1 MVCSLSFVVPD
12 LPSLY
17 SILLSSYSPHSSLS
31 SFCNGSARLTS
42 FVLHLTL
49 PVTLPELGWHPYFEA
64 FFSTYGEQGYIP
76 ARVAIHYRD
85 KYMLYGEGQE
95 FQAQVSGKY
104 EYNAKGLNDFPA
116 VGDWVAVQPPVG
128 GGMGIIHAVLDRRSQ
143 FARKTAGSKTTQQVV
158 AANADI
164 VFLVS
169 GLDDE
174 INLRRIERYLTVAY
188 ESSAKPVI
196 VLNKTDLYPDYKEIV
211 TEVEA
216 IAPGVDIIPVCAMTG
231 NGIQQVS
238 SYLTTG
244 VTGALLGSSGVGKT
258 TIVNDLL
265 GESRY
270 RTQEVR
276 ENDSHGRHTTTHRE
290 LVLLPRGGLIIDTP
304 GMREIQLWGDAES
317 LNASFSDIAEL
328 GANCKFRDCR
338 HEAEPGC
345 AVMSALEEGTLD
357 QGRYD
362 SYKKL
367 QKELAYLARRKD
379 DSLQREETKKWKK
392 ISRDIKKIYKSRNK
406 H

>member
-1 MVCSLSFVVPD
+1 M
-12 LPSLY
+12 
-17 SILLSSYSPHSSLS
+17 
-31 SFCNGSARLTS
+31 
-42 FVLHLTL
+42 
-49 PVTLPELGWHPYFEA
+49 
-64 FFSTYGEQGYIP
+64 P

-85 KYMLYGEGQE
+85 KYILYGEGLE
-95 FQAQVSGKY
+95 FQGQVSGKF
-104 EYNAKGLNDFPA
+104 EYNAKGLHDFPA
-116 VGDWVAVQPPVG
+116 VGDWVAVQPPQG
-128 GGMGIIHAVLDRRSQ
+128 GGMAIIQTILDRRSQ
-143 FARKTAGSKTTQQVV
+143 FARKTAGSKTSLQVV

-164 VFLVS
+164 VYLVS

-188 ESSAKPVI
+188 ESNARPII
-196 VLNKTDLYPDYKEIV
+196 VLNKIDLYPEYPVIV
-211 TEVEA
+211 REVEG
-216 IAPGVDIIPVCAMTG
+216 IAPGVDIVPISAKTEE
-231 NGIQQVS
+231 GIERIS
-238 SYLTTG
+238 SYLTMG
-244 VTGALLGSSGVGKT
+244 ITGALLGSSGVGKT

-290 LVLLPRGGLIIDTP
+290 LVLLPKGGLLIDTP

-317 LNASFSDIAEL
+317 LNASFSDIVEL
-328 GANCKFRDCR
+328 GLNCKFRDCR

-345 AVMSALEEGTLD
+345 AVNTALSEGVLD
-357 QGRYD
+357 AARFE

-367 QKELAYLARRKD
+367 QKEIAYLARRKD

-392 ISRDIKKIYKSRNK
+392 ISREIKRIYKDREK

>member
-1 MVCSLSFVVPD
+1 M
-12 LPSLY
+12 
-17 SILLSSYSPHSSLS
+17 
-31 SFCNGSARLTS
+31 
-42 FVLHLTL
+42 
-49 PVTLPELGWHPYFEA
+49 TLPELGWHPYFEA
-64 FFSTYGEQGYIP
+64 FFASYHDQGFIP

-85 KYMLYGEGQE
+85 KYMLYGAGQE
-95 FQAQVSGKY
+95 FQAQVSGKF
-104 EYNAKGLNDFPA
+104 EYNAKGLHEYPA

-128 GGMGIIHAVLDRRSQ
+128 GGMGIIHGVLERRSQ
-143 FARKTAGSKTTQQVV
+143 FARKTAGSRTSQQIV

-188 ESSAKPVI
+188 ESSARPVI
-196 VLNKTDLYPDYKEIV
+196 VLNKIDLYPEYTDIADEIA
-211 TEVEA
+211 A
-216 IAPGVDIIPVCAMTG
+216 IAPGVDIVPVCATSG
-231 NGIQQVS
+231 EGIQSVS
-238 SYLTTG
+238 GYLTTG

-328 GANCKFRDCR
+328 ASGCRFRDCR

-345 AVMSALEEGTLD
+345 AVTAAIEDGTLD
-357 QGRYD
+357 AGRYE

-367 QKELAYLARRKD
+367 QKEIAYLARRQNE
-379 DSLQREETKKWKK
+379 SLQREETKKWKK
-392 ISRDIKKIYKSRNK
+392 ISTEIRRVYKKRDKP
-406 H
+406 